1 MKSRRGSLLHRMQVG
16 VMKVSW
22 VGQTFSL
29 NTRCS
34 DAPVKKTRNRCS
46 REDRKTMV
54 QSFINKYQIS
64 NDGSFPSLNLT
75 HREVGGSFYTVRE
88 IVREIIQEN
97 KVLAPGN
104 PNSQVLRLKDYV
116 ESDLV
121 PHSSLH
127 LPLPVLGTYLSEAT
141 VNKANDASV
150 KDRQIGMVDL
160 EDDIT
165 TTHPSHKSICSEAHN
180 NLEASQT
187 SFEVTSD
194 SLSQVYKCVFENVG
208 STGGVVTY
216 STGLFMPLEEVDHK
230 VSDNMEGFSY
240 SSRQSD
246 DLRNS
251 SEASMI
257 IEGYSEEKTVDSV
270 VLELDSFTNEAY
282 SEKNVDLNNIS
293 DLHQLSVTSHG
304 DISEN
309 SEVSSGDMSS
319 VIHETGPGGIIPE
332 SKYEAQPNHLIN
344 SSDTENLSSDG
355 LHSSESSNDVAK
367 KRKEES
373 KANPIVD
380 AIKGFFAGLVK
391 LFTQ

>member
-1 MKSRRGSLLHRMQVG
+1 M
-16 VMKVSW
+16 
-22 VGQTFSL
+22 
-29 NTRCS
+29 
-34 DAPVKKTRNRCS
+34 
-46 REDRKTMV
+46 
-54 QSFINKYQIS
+54 S

-127 LPLPVLGTYLSEAT
+127 LPLPVLDTYLSEAT
-141 VNKANDASV
+141 VNKTNDASV
-150 KDRQIGMVDL
+150 KDRQIDIVDL

-187 SFEVTSD
+187 SFEVASD
-194 SLSQVYKCVFENVG
+194 SLSQVYKCVFENFE

-216 STGLFMPLEEVDHK
+216 STELSMPLEEVDYK

-257 IEGYSEEKTVDSV
+257 IEGYSEEKTVDAV
-270 VLELDSFTNEAY
+270 VLELDSLTNEAY
-282 SEKNVDLNNIS
+282 SERNVDLNNIS
-293 DLHQLSVTSHG
+293 DLCQLSVTSHG
-304 DISEN
+304 DTSEN
-309 SEVSSGDMSS
+309 SEVG
-319 VIHETGPGGIIPE
+319 
-332 SKYEAQPNHLIN
+332 
-344 SSDTENLSSDG
+344 
-355 LHSSESSNDVAK
+355 
-367 KRKEES
+367 
-373 KANPIVD
+373 
-380 AIKGFFAGLVK
+380 
-391 LFTQ
+391 